1 MKKLPTGVYPRGKR
15 FLAAIPKS
23 SGNIYLKLHD
33 TIEDAL
39 NAIVEYK
46 KLHNLPDPKPGRPKK
61 K

>member
-1 MKKLPTGVYPRGKR
+1 MTDSKLPKGVYPHYNKFKAVFG
-15 FLAAIPKS
+15 S
-23 SGNIYLKLHD
+23 TYLKLHD

-39 NAIVEYK
+39 SAIVEYK